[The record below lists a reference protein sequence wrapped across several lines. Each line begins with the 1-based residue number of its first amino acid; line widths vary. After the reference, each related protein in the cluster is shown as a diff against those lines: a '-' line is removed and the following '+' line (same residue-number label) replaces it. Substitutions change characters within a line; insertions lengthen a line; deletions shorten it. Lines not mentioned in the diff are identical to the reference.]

1 MLGKRYERK
10 NLILLAGPIYA
21 AAFLLLVVHSIAGVA
36 VISVVETAVGT
47 LWLFN
52 MYNYT
57 SVAYPTRLRAVGT
70 GWTDGVAHLGT
81 FLGPLL
87 ISNLFTWT
95 AANGYYGGSS
105 GWRCPARC
113 GRRCSSGASG

>member
-1 MLGKRYERK
+1 
-10 NLILLAGPIYA
+10 
-21 AAFLLLVVHSIAGVA
+21 

-57 SVAYPTRLRAVGT
+57 SAAYPTRPRAVGT
-70 GWTDGVAHLGT
+70 GWTDGIAHLGT

-87 ISNLFTWT
+87 ISNLFVWT
-95 AANGYYGGSS
+95 AANGYYGWILWVSLPCALVPS
-105 GWRCPARC
+105 LLI
-113 GRRCSSGASG
+113 GRFGMNQRGAVLEQIST